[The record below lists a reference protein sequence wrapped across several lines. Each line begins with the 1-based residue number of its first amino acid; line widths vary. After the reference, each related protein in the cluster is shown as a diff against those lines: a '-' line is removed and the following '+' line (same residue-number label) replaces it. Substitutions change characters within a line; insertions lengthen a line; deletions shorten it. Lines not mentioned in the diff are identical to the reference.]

1 MSEFF
6 LELFSEEIPAR
17 MQADAAAHIKEFMTK
32 TLGENKLAFDEAV
45 SFAASRRLGLCV
57 KGLPAAQAD
66 LVEERKGP
74 AVTASEQALA
84 GFLKSVGLTKDQLE
98 TRETPK
104 GTFYFASLSHK
115 GRPTAEVLQEAVA
128 SLLATFP
135 WPKSM
140 RWTDHKEHWVR
151 PLHAIV
157 CLFDG
162 VVVPVTF
169 AGVTSGNTTY
179 GHRFLAPA
187 AIQVKDFA
195 DYQKKIRDAYVIID
209 PE

>member
-17 MQADAAAHIKEFMTK
+17 MQADAAAHIRDFMTK
-32 TLGENKLAFDEAV
+32 TLSENKLDFDSAV

-74 AVTASEQALA
+74 SVTSPEQALN
-84 GFLKSVGLTKDQLE
+84 GFLKSVGLTKDRLE
-98 TRETPK
+98 VRETPK

-115 GRPTAEVLQEAVA
+115 GRPTAEVLREAVA

-140 RWTDHKEHWVR
+140 RWAEHK
-151 PLHAIV
+151 A
-157 CLFDG
+157 
-162 VVVPVTF
+162 
-169 AGVTSGNTTY
+169 
-179 GHRFLAPA
+179 HR
-187 AIQVKDFA
+187 IS
-195 DYQKKIRDAYVIID
+195 
-209 PE
+209 